1 MASTQH
7 KVKAYTLS
15 TCGWCKKTKALLKA
29 LEVEY
34 EYIDVDTLAAE
45 ELAEVKREIAKFNPL
60 VSFPTLVID
69 GGKKV
74 IVGFKEDEITK
85 CLG

>member
-1 MASTQH
+1 MSSSKH

-29 LEVEY
+29 LAVDY
-34 EYIDVDTLAAE
+34 EYIDVDMLSGE
-45 ELAEVKREIAKFNPL
+45 ELARVKREIATFNPL

-69 GGKKV
+69 DGREV